1 MFKPAKKLI
10 SQWNAF
16 GKLYASLERIGDL
29 LDLTPE
35 VSDKPDAITA
45 PPLHGQIEFRNVVF
59 SYPSMEPSKKK
70 AGAKARP
77 TLNGLSFVIQPG
89 QVVAV
94 VGHTGA
100 GKSTIAQLLP
110 RLYDPNE
117 GQILIDRH
125 DIREFTLESL
135 RAEMSMVLQ
144 ESILFTGSILENIAY
159 GRPDA
164 TGPEIIEA
172 ARDANADEFI
182 SKFPDGYYTILGER
196 GSNLSGGQRQRIAIA
211 RAFIRNTPIL
221 ILDEPTT
228 GLDAESTDLVL
239 QALRKLMK
247 DKTTIIISHE
257 LNLIRNADKIIVIKE
272 GEIEQMGT
280 HDELIRAGGL
290 YANLYAMQSGQREM
304 GGNALPISEMAN
316 PELGKD

>member
-1 MFKPAKKLI
+1 MWFSRYPA
-10 SQWNAF
+10 
-16 GKLYASLERIGDL
+16 
-29 LDLTPE
+29 
-35 VSDKPDAITA
+35 
-45 PPLHGQIEFRNVVF
+45 IE
-59 SYPSMEPSKKK
+59 SSKKK
-70 AGAKARP
+70 GDAKPRP
-77 TLNGLSFVIQPG
+77 TLNGLSFDIQPG

-100 GKSTIAQLLP
+100 GKSTIAQLIP
-110 RLYDPNE
+110 RLYDPNA
-117 GQILIDRH
+117 GQVLIDGH

-135 RAEMSMVLQ
+135 RAQMSMVLQ
-144 ESILFTGSILENIAY
+144 ESILFTGSIVENIAY

-164 TGPEIIEA
+164 TGIEIIEA
-172 ARDANADEFI
+172 AKDANADEFI

-211 RAFIRNTPIL
+211 RAFIRDTPIL
-221 ILDEPTT
+221 ILDEPST

-247 DKTTIIISHE
+247 GKTTIIISHE
-257 LNLIRNADKIIVIKE
+257 LNLIRDADKIIVIKE

-304 GGNALPISEMAN
+304 DGSALPVSEMAD
-316 PELGKD
+316 PKMGKG